1 MNLGW
6 LLLVLGPGLPEASFC
21 LYERIL
27 EIVKLEPR
35 PAIHMERHI
44 GWTRKLCETESLG
57 ISKVGQIVLARLI
70 ESQIWYQ
77 LAGSVG
83 GGFRKSIMVS
93 VHLDAR
99 HLSVSLVLFKL
110 LPWCWSS
117 GSESE

>member
-1 MNLGW
+1 MQY
-6 LLLVLGPGLPEASFC
+6 V
-21 LYERIL
+21 
-27 EIVKLEPR
+27 PR
-35 PAIHMERHI
+35 PDIYLEKQLWWAL
-44 GWTRKLCETESLG
+44 KLGGRESLG
-57 ISKVGQIVLARLI
+57 ISKVGQTVLARLI

-99 HLSVSLVLFKL
+99 HLSFSLVLFKL